1 MTQSDADDP
10 AKPEWW
16 RKNERLREQMNL
28 PPYEPPRFED
38 GTPTFRVTDE
48 LEAEYDCTIRFMGKN
63 TSYPDSFL
71 VTVDGTPVMRVGRHR
86 DDNANTVYEMSAAAF
101 REQLE
106 AKLADRDE

>member
-1 MTQSDADDP
+1 MTQVDPDDP

-16 RKNERLREQMNL
+16 RKNERLREQTGL

-48 LEAEYDCTIRFMGKN
+48 LEAKYDCTIRFMGKN
-63 TSYPDSFL
+63 TRYPDGFF

-86 DDNANTVYEMSAAAF
+86 DDNANTVYEMDTEQF
-101 REQLE
+101 RNRIEEELDDGQ
-106 AKLADRDE
+106 